1 MSPESVITF
10 GRQSLEMMLLV
21 SAPVLLVA
29 LGVGL
34 LIGLLQAM
42 TQLNE
47 QTLSFLP
54 KLIAV
59 AITLIIAGPWMIS
72 TLVDYLQRTLT
83 GIPSFITGS

>member
-10 GRQSLEMMLLV
+10 GRQALELLLIV

-34 LIGLLQAM
+34 AVGLVQAL
-42 TQLNE
+42 TQINE

-54 KLIAV
+54 KLIAIAV
-59 AITLIIAGPWMIS
+59 TLIIAGPWMIS
-72 TLVDYLQRTLT
+72 LLVDYIQRVLVEFPNMIL
-83 GIPSFITGS
+83 GQ